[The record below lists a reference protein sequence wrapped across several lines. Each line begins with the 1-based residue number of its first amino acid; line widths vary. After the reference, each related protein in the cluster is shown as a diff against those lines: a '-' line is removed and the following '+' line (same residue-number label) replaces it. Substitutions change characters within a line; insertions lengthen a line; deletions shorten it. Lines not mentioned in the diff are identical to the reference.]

1 MKRRREHRSRCASN
15 TKTETEK
22 TMDFEDTPEETTF
35 RTEANK
41 WLSANAK
48 LRGSK
53 AAADDMEEME
63 NGAAGQMAA
72 GKAWQKKKAEAGYAR
87 ITWPKGMGGMGGT
100 PMQSIIFG
108 QEEAKYDVATGAPFA
123 IGLGMCIPTL
133 MAYGSED
140 AKKRFV
146 WPAVTGEEIWC
157 QLFSEPAGGSDVAGL
172 RTRAEKNGDEW
183 VINGQKIWT
192 TGAQFSD
199 YGILLTRTDPGVPK
213 HKGLT
218 MFYIDMHDP
227 AVEVRPIKQASG
239 GSGFNEVFFTDL
251 RVKDSQRLGE
261 VGQGWQVALTTLM
274 HERLAVGGGQGGGMD
289 VRELM
294 NLARKLELEDGPAIK
309 NAAVRERVAD
319 WYVRSAGLKYT
330 TYRTMTALSRGQQ
343 PGPEASIAKVVVATK
358 LQDLTAFGM
367 ELEGEAGALK
377 GEDAPEHGTF
387 QMGWMAAPGLRIAGG
402 TDEILRNIIA
412 ERVLGLPPDIRVDKD
427 LPFNKLPSGR

>member
-1 MKRRREHRSRCASN
+1 
-15 TKTETEK
+15 
-22 TMDFEDTPEETTF
+22 MDFEDTKEEAAF
-35 RTEANK
+35 RAEANK

-53 AAADDMEEME
+53 SSKDDMAEME
-63 NGAAGQMAA
+63 NGAAAEMAA
-72 GKAWQKKKAEAGYAR
+72 SRAWQKTKAKAGYAR

-100 PMQSIIFG
+100 PMQSIIFS
-108 QEEAKYDVATGAPFA
+108 QEEAKYDVASGGPFA

-133 MAYGSED
+133 MTYGNDE

-146 WPAVTGEEIWC
+146 WPAVQGDEIWC

-172 RTRAEKNGDEW
+172 RTKAEKDGDEW

-199 YGILLTRTDPGVPK
+199 YGILLTRTDPNVPK

-218 MFYIDMHDP
+218 MFWIDMHDK

-274 HERLAVGGGQGGGMD
+274 HERLAVGGGQGGGLD
-289 VRELM
+289 VKELM
-294 NLARKLELEDGPAIK
+294 SLARTLELEDGPAIK
-309 NAAVRERVAD
+309 NASVREKMAD

-330 TYRTMTALSRGQQ
+330 TYRTMTALSQGKQ
-343 PGPEASIAKVVVATK
+343 PGPEASIAKIVVASK
-358 LQDLTAFGM
+358 LQDISAFAM

-377 GEDAPEHGTF
+377 GADAPGNGAF
-387 QMGWMAAPGLRIAGG
+387 QMGWMSAPGLRIAGG

-412 ERVLGLPPDIRVDKD
+412 ERVLGLPQDIRVDKD
-427 LPFNKLPSGR
+427 VPFNKAPTGR

>member
-1 MKRRREHRSRCASN
+1 
-15 TKTETEK
+15 
-22 TMDFEDTPEETTF
+22 MDFEDTQDEAAF
-35 RTEANK
+35 RAEANT
-41 WLSANAK
+41 WLSANARP
-48 LRGSK
+48 RGAKSAK
-53 AAADDMEEME
+53 DDIEEME
-63 NGAAGQMAA
+63 NGAAGEMAA
-72 GKAWQKKKAEAGYAR
+72 SKAWQKKKAQAGYAR

-100 PMQSIIFG
+100 PMQSIIFN
-108 QEEAKYDVATGAPFA
+108 QEEAKYDVPVGAPFA

-133 MAYGSED
+133 MTYGD
-140 AKKRFV
+140 DAAKKRYV
-146 WPAVTGEEIWC
+146 VPAVQGDEIWC

-172 RTRAEKNGDEW
+172 RTRAEKKGDEW

-199 YGILLTRTDPGVPK
+199 YGILLTRTDANVPK

-251 RVKDSQRLGE
+251 KVKDSQRLGE

-274 HERLAVGGGQGGGMD
+274 HERLAVGGGQGGGLD
-289 VRELM
+289 VKELM
-294 NLARKLELEDGPAIK
+294 GLARTLELEDGPALK
-309 NAAVRERVAD
+309 NASVREKIAD

-330 TYRTMTALSRGQQ
+330 TYRTMTALSQGKQ
-343 PGPEASIAKVVVATK
+343 PGPEASIAKIVVASK
-358 LQDLTAFGM
+358 LQDISAFAM

-377 GEDAPEHGTF
+377 GEDAPAHGAF
-387 QMGWMAAPGLRIAGG
+387 QMGWMSAPGLRIAGG

-412 ERVLGLPPDIRVDKD
+412 ERVLGLPQDVRVDKD
-427 LPFNKLPSGR
+427 VPFNKMPSGR